1 MNREELTFTVFI
13 SILLSFFIC
22 YSFYLTM
29 NKNEIERIQSRN
41 LFTDWRFWIP
51 CLLYTFLLGY
61 RYDYGFDWY
70 QYQQTFIMYQHD
82 VKFRDTTEIGYLF
95 INKILGSLGGG
106 FYSIFILEGFFWI
119 TALCLLTKDERKA
132 WIFIIPIVYVS
143 LRFRC
148 LNLSRQFFGMSVL
161 LVAYYFLRIGRSY
174 MFWLLAVAS
183 GFIHSSCFVYI
194 PIYFFVFKFKDRI
207 KFPPLL
213 FSFIVYIIL
222 FILMDVIQS
231 RVFQYASFV
240 SQIVQKDSDFYNTD
254 DLLRGRFAWEERSLA
269 RRIFLLLK
277 DFMFIYWI
285 KVLDETNIL
294 FKKYR
299 DFFILAYFSIYA
311 YMVTGENEISTR
323 FILFLSI
330 FYLICWGLLV
340 RNVFVLERNNNWFVY
355 IFTIF
360 IFFHY
365 IYGIYPTLIED
376 FSKGMYLKYKFF

>member
-1 MNREELTFTVFI
+1 
-13 SILLSFFIC
+13 
-22 YSFYLTM
+22 
-29 NKNEIERIQSRN
+29 
-41 LFTDWRFWIP
+41 
-51 CLLYTFLLGY
+51 
-61 RYDYGFDWY
+61 
-70 QYQQTFIMYQHD
+70 MYQHD